1 MFNFWS
7 LLTRLIG
14 KSRRQ
19 CFISSSI
26 NFSKKKEK
34 GWRCSLKFQWPPPPF
49 SAYPHFPWPW
59 NIIVI
64 QTKSVYLNSN
74 FTLIYPNFLNITLS
88 VSDDWNSEQPC
99 TDISLWIIIF
109 IYYYR
114 QFKNHLD
121 MLKCVL
127 YFELRLLFNLLVS

>member
-1 MFNFWS
+1 MARVVDS
-7 LLTRLIG
+7 VLYQVQLIF
-14 KSRRQ
+14 Q
-19 CFISSSI
+19 
-26 NFSKKKEK
+26 KKKKKAED
-34 GWRCSLKFQWPPPPF
+34 
-49 SAYPHFPWPW
+49 APW
-59 NIIVI
+59 NSNDHHLPSLPTPTFLDHEILLLFQQSFVLNFL
-64 QTKSVYLNSN
+64 SVYLNSN